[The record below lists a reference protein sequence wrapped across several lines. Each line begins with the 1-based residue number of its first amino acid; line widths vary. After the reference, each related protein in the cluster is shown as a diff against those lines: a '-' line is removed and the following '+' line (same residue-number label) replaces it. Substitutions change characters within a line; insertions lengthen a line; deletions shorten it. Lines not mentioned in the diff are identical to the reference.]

1 MAITIGITGPDKET
15 RTVAA
20 EQLIAELTARGFAV
34 GSVKS
39 HSHGDFDLDRPGKAT
54 YRHRAAGAQETVMA
68 SATMLAYVRHRE
80 QAPTLAEAVSYFS
93 SAVDIIVSDG
103 WFDDA
108 DMKVTAPLADAAAVA
123 DQAERDLLGKDG

>member
-20 EQLIAELTARGFAV
+20 ERLIAELAARGFAV

-54 YRHRAAGAQETVMA
+54 FRHRAAGAQETVMA

-80 QAPTLAEAVSYFS
+80 QPPTLAEAVSFFS
-93 SAVDIIVSDG
+93 SEIDIIVSDG
-103 WFDDA
+103 WFDAA
-108 DMKVTAPLADAAAVA
+108 DIKVTAPLADAAAVA
-123 DQAERDLLGKDG
+123 DQAQARLARPG